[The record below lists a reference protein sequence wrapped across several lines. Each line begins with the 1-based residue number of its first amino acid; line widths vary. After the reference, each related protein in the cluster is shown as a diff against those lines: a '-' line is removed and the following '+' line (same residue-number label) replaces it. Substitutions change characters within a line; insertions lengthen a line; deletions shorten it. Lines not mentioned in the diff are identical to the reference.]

1 MAYHTSRHSSR
12 RNGRSRRRG
21 QGSIFPWKALLG
33 GAACLGFLAG
43 GGYFVMQDLQTA
55 KPDELGCYSQS
66 RNRAYTTALVDVSE
80 PGFDEVQSRDLIK
93 AFTNMFSYDLSF
105 NERFS
110 MVTTA
115 QSKIG
120 SVSAPI
126 VTFCAPAKSPA
137 DLERIEAATATQVFL
152 DRQAEKVFEKRFKPR
167 LDAVFNVNPAD
178 DDRQKKESPILEQI
192 QSVSRMPGFS
202 DSAASRRL
210 IIVSD
215 LLQSTSEAQFCYKQG
230 HLPSFEKFK
239 AKPYYRRIR
248 PASLDSVDVK
258 IYMLIRGSLGTPPFA
273 YCTEDELTSFW
284 HDYFVDAGARS
295 VEIVRLRRGRG

>member
-1 MAYHTSRHSSR
+1 MAYHTSTHSSR

-21 QGSIFPWKALLG
+21 QGSTFPWKALMG
-33 GAACLGFLAG
+33 GAACLGIVAG
-43 GGYFVMQDLQTA
+43 GGYFVMQDLKTA

-66 RNRAYTTALVDVSE
+66 GNRAYTTSLVDVSE
-80 PGFDEVQSRDLIK
+80 PGFDKVQSRDLIK
-93 AFTNMFSYDLSF
+93 AFANMFSYDLSF

-120 SVSAPI
+120 SVSDPV

-137 DLERIEAATATQVFL
+137 DLERIEAAPATQVFI
-152 DRQAEKVFEKRFKPR
+152 DRQAEKVFEKRFKPH
-167 LDAVFNVNPAD
+167 LEAVFTTNPAD
-178 DDRQKKESPILEQI
+178 VDRQKNESPILEQI

-202 DSAASRRL
+202 DSAARRHL

-215 LLQSTSEAQFCYKQG
+215 MLQNTSEAQFCHKQG
-230 HLPSFEKFK
+230 HLPGFEKFK
-239 AKPYYRRIR
+239 AKPYYQRVK
-248 PASLDSVDVK
+248 PASLEGVDVK
-258 IYMLIRGSLGTPPFA
+258 IYMLIRGSLGTPPYA
-273 YCTEDELTSFW
+273 YCTEDELSGFW

-295 VEIVRLRRGRG
+295 VEIIRLRRGRG